1 MKDALRAA
9 EAKNLQDNLEKEE
22 QVLQGNIDKLNRAN
36 QFVGNIVNAGLELQ
50 DYIQERIYQRKIQQ
64 LNTIR
69 SLYVEHQLRT
79 HAMDTKTLNRLSGG
93 FKEVYQ
99 EADLLPWNALNK
111 KYPIKK
117 TIRDESGWDRFV
129 NSFVKGWHYFA
140 KWFIET
146 GWKLLLSIAVDVILG
161 CIPGVG
167 PLLGMVARTGAD
179 VLIEVMDHAKT
190 SAERAHLQRAIN
202 EGKSRGLDEWEEMFM
217 WRSIMIILILGVSQR
232 EGFILE
238 DGRQL
243 KDLFRTRPE
252 FMERIQ
258 DPEFLKGLWSVQAM
272 AAESLFGETN
282 GEINFEKI
290 PEDVD
295 NARSLALDMLTE
307 CIQDGTIRGIN
318 VSYVKNWL
326 G

>member
-1 MKDALRAA
+1 MRAA
-9 EAKNLQDNLEKEE
+9 EAKNLEDDLQKQE
-22 QVLQGNIDKLNRAN
+22 QVLQNNINQLNKAN
-36 QFVGNIVNAGLELQ
+36 QFIGNAINAGLEIR
-50 DYIQERIYQRKIQQ
+50 DYIQERIYQRQIQQ
-64 LNTIR
+64 LNTLH
-69 SLYVEHQLRT
+69 SLYVEQQLRK
-79 HAMDTKTLNRLSGG
+79 HGMDEKTLGRLSGG

-99 EADLLPWNALNK
+99 EAELLPWNAFNK

-117 TIRDESGWDRFV
+117 TIRNESGWDRFV

-140 KWFIET
+140 KWFVET
-146 GWKLLLSIAVDVILG
+146 GWKLLLSIAVDVLLG

-179 VLIEVMDHAKT
+179 VMIEVLDHAKT

-217 WRSIMIILILGVSQR
+217 WRSVMIILILGVAQR
-232 EGFILE
+232 EGMILE

-258 DPEFLKGLWSVQAM
+258 DPEFLKGLWSVQSM

-282 GEINFEKI
+282 GEINFEKV
-290 PEDVD
+290 PEDVED
-295 NARSLALDMLTE
+295 ARSLALNMLTE
-307 CIQDGTIRGIN
+307 CLQDGTIKGIK
-318 VSYVKNWL
+318 VSYVKDWL